1 MGYKVTAEPAAEPV
15 TLNECKLVARLSASG
30 LDTMIETIYIPAAR
44 RMCEQRTGRSL
55 ITQTVD
61 KVLDA
66 WPTDGDIRLDYGP
79 VQTVSEITYLDADGV
94 AQVVDGA
101 IYSLDNADALRPAFV
116 VLASGQ
122 VWPSAGTFANAIT
135 VTYVAGYGDTSDDVP
150 RELRLWIMAAVA
162 EMVRSGSPDVKV
174 GFAAGLLDREAMPAV

>member
-79 VQTVSEITYLDADGV
+79 VQTISEITYLDADGV

-116 VLASGQ
+116 ILAQGYT
-122 VWPSAGTFANAIT
+122 WPSAGDYANAIT
-135 VTYVAGYGDTSDDVP
+135 VTFVTGYGDAADDVP
-150 RELRLWIMAAVA
+150 RELRLWVMAAVA
-162 EMVRSGSPDVKV
+162 EMIRSGSPDIKQ
-174 GFAAGLLDREAMPAV
+174 GFAAGLLDREAVVGM